1 MNRLKNK
8 KILLIMPFFYHYEDA
23 IRAHLERAGAEVWLV
38 DTNIHAYG
46 LGKKLVMFYTKAL
59 RDRLVY
65 RYYEHALRD
74 VPDTLDEVMIIKGT
88 WMTDE
93 VLHALQARFASA
105 DFRIYHWDSVATF
118 PDQLRINR
126 FFTKIYTFDPVDAA
140 QYGWIY
146 RPTFFEEEICH
157 PSEEKRYDF
166 LLICSMHTRRMEV
179 LRKLKALAEK
189 QQKALY
195 SYIYVPRLQYIRE
208 TLLRHNPLY
217 EGARD
222 ALHFQPLPQAETYAL
237 YPHTRCIVDYTF
249 PQQNGFSMRTYDA
262 MGCRCKLLT
271 NNPHVKDADF
281 YDPQN
286 IYVYDPDHFE
296 IPADFLDTPYRPLPA
311 EIYDRYRLDGFLQ
324 ELFG

>member
-23 IRAHLERAGAEVWLV
+23 IKAHLEQAGAEVWLV

-46 LGKKLVMFYTKAL
+46 FGKKLVMFYTKAL

-157 PSEEKRYDF
+157 PAEEKRYDF

-189 QQKALY
+189 QQKTLY

-237 YPHTRCIVDYTF
+237 YPHTRCIHRT
-249 PQQNGFSMRTYDA
+249 SMSMTRITSRSRRISWTPRI
-262 MGCRCKLLT
+262 GRCRRKSMIATGSTASC
-271 NNPHVKDADF
+271 
-281 YDPQN
+281 
-286 IYVYDPDHFE
+286 
-296 IPADFLDTPYRPLPA
+296 RSCSA
-311 EIYDRYRLDGFLQ
+311 EKGNYGHGPFMYI
-324 ELFG
+324 

>member
-23 IRAHLERAGAEVWLV
+23 IEAHLRRAGAEVYLV
-38 DTNIHAYG
+38 DTNIHAHG
-46 LGKKLVMFYTKAL
+46 FGKKLILFYTKTL
-59 RDRLVY
+59 RDRLVFH
-65 RYYEHALRD
+65 YYQQALRT
-74 VPDTLDEVMIIKGT
+74 VPADLDEVMIIKGQ

-93 VLHALQARFASA
+93 VLHFLQAQLPEA

-126 FFTKIYTFDPVDAA
+126 FFTKIYTFDPVDAK

-146 RPTFFEEEICH
+146 RPTFFEEDICR
-157 PSEEKRYDF
+157 SSSDKQYDF
-166 LLICSMHTRRMEV
+166 LMICSMHTRRMEV
-179 LRKLKALAEK
+179 LQKLKAYAAAENRTVF
-189 QQKALY
+189 
-195 SYIYVPRLQYIRE
+195 SYIYVPKLQYIRE
-208 TLLRHNPLY
+208 TLLRHHPLY
-217 EGARD
+217 EGARA
-222 ALHFQPLPQAETYAL
+222 ALHFQPLPQEKTYAL

-249 PQQNGFSMRTYDA
+249 PEQNGFSMRTYDA
-262 MGCRCKLLT
+262 MGCHCKLLT
-271 NNPHVKDADF
+271 NNPHVKEADF

-296 IPADFLDTPYRPLPA
+296 VPEDFLTTPYRALPD
-311 EIYDRYRLDGFLQ
+311 EIYARYQLDGFLQ